1 MGKQELSLLFGEK
14 KKVGGGRVGDN
25 KESETE
31 EGKDG
36 RMSSSDEDCVV
47 RNEPAGDFNH
57 LWRKLICTYCRHI
70 HDVIQ
75 DGENMIFTLNA

>member
-1 MGKQELSLLFGEK
+1 MWMNGETGVESAIWGEK
-14 KKVGGGRVGDN
+14 KKVGGGRMGDN

-57 LWRKLICTYCRHI
+57 LWRKLICT
-70 HDVIQ
+70 
-75 DGENMIFTLNA
+75 